1 MKVLIAVDN
10 SEIAEK
16 AFDWYFEK
24 IHKPG
29 NEIVVGHA
37 AEVARIP
44 SYVFL
49 AGEMAYPAE
58 EMKAEIEKLKKK
70 RNALNHKYKT
80 KMEKYTDTQYKLVFE
95 VRDHSAGE
103 SIVKMAEEENCD
115 VIITGSRGLGAVR
128 RTILGSVSDYVLHHA
143 KIPVLVCHK

>member
-10 SEIAEK
+10 SECAEK

-29 NEIVVGHA
+29 NEIVVGHSDESA
-37 AEVARIP
+37 KIP
-44 SYVFL
+44 SHVFL
-49 AGEMAYPAE
+49 AGEVAYHIDVLNAE
-58 EMKAEIEKLKKK
+58 AAKLKKK
-70 RNALNHKYKT
+70 RQDLSHKYKT
-80 KMEKYTDTQYKLVFE
+80 KIEKYTDINYKLVFE
-95 VRDHSAGE
+95 VNDHYPGE